1 MGNYSTVS
9 WNCHAIEARMAK
21 EKKLRDRIDKIY
33 RLTPDLTPLL
43 PRPLCYP
50 KMRIYATLIRRT
62 QDSARVCRKIQ
73 PPPPSTYGSQLQ
85 DQTAL
90 LLFGKQSG
98 GNWQT

>member
-43 PRPLCYP
+43 P
-50 KMRIYATLIRRT
+50 
-62 QDSARVCRKIQ
+62 
-73 PPPPSTYGSQLQ
+73 
-85 DQTAL
+85 
-90 LLFGKQSG
+90 
-98 GNWQT
+98 